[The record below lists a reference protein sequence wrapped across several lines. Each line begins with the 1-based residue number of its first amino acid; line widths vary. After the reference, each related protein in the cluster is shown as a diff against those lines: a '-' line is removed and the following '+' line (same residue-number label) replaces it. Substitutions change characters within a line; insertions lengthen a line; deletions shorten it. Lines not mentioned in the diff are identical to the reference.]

1 MVSRP
6 KRLATA
12 EFTKEMVKTLEKY
25 FDDYQ
30 VDGVVRLDVTD
41 KGLWLPVPGQER
53 RKFLGS
59 VSVFDDPSK
68 FRS

>member
-12 EFTKEMVKTLEKY
+12 EFTKDMVKTLEKY

-41 KGLWLPVPGQER
+41 KGLWLPVPGQEH
-53 RKFLGS
+53 RKLLGS